1 MAESKYSN
9 QITKMKKL
17 KEKLNTLYKEQ
28 SDEEQ
33 LQHTPSHWETIY
45 CNVSSVMEQL
55 KIHNLK
61 AQQLQQTEPWS
72 EKDVVNLMKILELA
86 YTCFKDCAYI
96 NLHSDS
102 YNDASSPTTH
112 QPAFGE
118 QMTKLKQQIDVASFE
133 ITKLRTVKEALENIY
148 SNYNIELAV
157 SSSDQDNE
165 EEDDVFM

>member
-1 MAESKYSN
+1 MPESKYSS
-9 QITKMKKL
+9 QITSMKEL
-17 KEKLNTLYKEQ
+17 KQKLNTLHNEQ
-28 SDEEQ
+28 SDEAPLQ
-33 LQHTPSHWETIY
+33 LTPSHWETIY
-45 CNVSSVMEQL
+45 CNISCVMEQL

-86 YTCFKDCAYI
+86 YSCFKDCAYI
-96 NLHSDS
+96 NLHAD
-102 YNDASSPTTH
+102 NCDDASSPTTQ
-112 QPAFGE
+112 QPVFGE
-118 QMTKLKQQIDVASFE
+118 QMAKLKQQIDLTSFE
-133 ITKLRTVKEALENIY
+133 ITKLRTVKEALDNIY